1 MNYDLR
7 YDGPDVEAELSSRQ
21 QGALMGASMIVDAL
35 TSARAS
41 RITADGARAA
51 QLQAAELHAD
61 RAVWA
66 DTPGG
71 VELSGLPDEG
81 IARRWVACAAH
92 PGDPDASGVRARLE
106 AELAR
111 RDPETMRD
119 SAPGATPPAS
129 RRGRRC
135 AGRWPSGRPA
145 WPTAGHR

>member
-1 MNYDLR
+1 M
-7 YDGPDVEAELSSRQ
+7 
-21 QGALMGASMIVDAL
+21 
-35 TSARAS
+35 
-41 RITADGARAA
+41 
-51 QLQAAELHAD
+51 
-61 RAVWA
+61 WA

-81 IARRWVACAAH
+81 IARRWAACAAH
-92 PGDPDASGVRARLE
+92 PDQPDASEVRTRLE

-119 SAPGATPPAS
+119 YRSWRNAAGQP

-145 WPTAGHR
+145 WPTGGHR